1 MPGIQR
7 TMKKNLL
14 MTGIFAAG
22 FLALAA
28 PVTAEPEPASS
39 GAENVVRRLTPEQYQ
54 QIVADVFGPTIKVN
68 GRFEPIPRVGGLL
81 AVGAGKVSV
90 SATGVQ
96 GYDSM
101 ARDIADQV
109 VSPENRAT
117 LLACEPAAAN
127 KPDDKCSREIL
138 STVGKLLFRRPLAE
152 GELQALVA
160 DAGAATT
167 ALKDYY
173 SGLSLTLATLLVS
186 PEFLFRADVTEP
198 GPDGTKR
205 LTAYSK
211 ASRLSFFIWNS
222 APDGAL
228 LQAAANSDLDTEK
241 GLARQVDRM
250 LASPRLEAGVRAFFI
265 DMLGLE
271 RFVSLT
277 KDALLYPKFYADVPT
292 DAEEQTLRTIVDHLI
307 ARRGDYRDL
316 FTTRHTFLTP
326 ILGAVY
332 RIPVP
337 ESAPNTDPSRWVAH
351 DYPADDP
358 RIGILTQISFVSLH
372 SHPGRSSPT
381 LRGKALREIFLC
393 QRVPDPPG
401 NVDFTAVENA
411 TNPMFKTAR
420 ERLNAHATEAMC
432 TGCHKLV
439 DPMGLV
445 LENFDTSGAYRK
457 TENNAAIDTS
467 GALDGVKFTD
477 AVGLAKAVHDH
488 PSLPQCLVNRV
499 YSYAAGRAAADGEA
513 DFVKYLGKGF
523 AEDGYR
529 VPALM
534 RRIAVSEAF
543 YSVAAPA
550 KMAAAASLT
559 K

>member
-1 MPGIQR
+1 MANERIISAV
-7 TMKKNLL
+7 L
-14 MTGIFAAG
+14 AAG
-22 FLALAA
+22 LFAFPAVAA
-28 PVTAEPEPASS
+28 PEPAAS
-39 GAENVVRRLTPEQYQ
+39 GAESVVRRLTPEQYQ
-54 QIVADVFGPTIKVN
+54 QIIADVFGPTIKVN

-90 SATGVQ
+90 SASGVQ
-96 GYDSM
+96 GYDAM

-117 LLACEPAAAN
+117 LLACEPAVAN
-127 KPDDKCSREIL
+127 KPDDTCSREIL
-138 STVGKLLFRRPLAE
+138 STVGKLLFRRPLRDS
-152 GELQALVA
+152 ELQPLVA
-160 DAGAATT
+160 DAAAATRE
-167 ALKDYY
+167 LKDYY
-173 SGLSLTLATLLVS
+173 AGLSLTLATLLVS
-186 PEFLFRADVTEP
+186 PEFLFRADATQSSS
-198 GPDGTKR
+198 DGSRR
-205 LTAYSK
+205 LDGYSK
-211 ASRLSFFIWNS
+211 ASRLSFFLWNS

-228 LQAAANSDLDTEK
+228 LQAAAGGELDTEK

-271 RFVSLT
+271 RFASLT
-277 KDALLYPKFYADVPT
+277 KDAVLYPKFYADVPG

-307 ARRGDYRDL
+307 ARQGDYRDL

-326 ILGAVY
+326 MLGAVY

-337 ESAPNTDPSRWVAH
+337 ENGPNTDPSRWVAY
-351 DYPADDP
+351 DFRADDP
-358 RIGILTQISFVSLH
+358 RVGILTQISFVSLH
-372 SHPGRSSPT
+372 SHPGRTSPT

-393 QRVPDPPG
+393 QKVPDPPG

-420 ERLNAHATEAMC
+420 ERLGAHATEAMC

-457 TENNAAIDTS
+457 TENSAAIDTS

-477 AVGLAKAVHDH
+477 AAGLAKAVHDH
-488 PSLPQCLVNRV
+488 PSLTQCLVNRV
-499 YSYAAGRAAADGEA
+499 YSYAAGRQAAAGEA
-513 DFVKYLGKGF
+513 EFVKYLGKGF
-523 AEDGYR
+523 ADDGYR

-534 RRIAVSEAF
+534 RRIAVSDAF
-543 YSVAAPA
+543 YRVAAPA
-550 KMAAAASLT
+550 KMAADATAA

>member
-1 MPGIQR
+1 
-7 TMKKNLL
+7 MKTSVGKKSFVL
-14 MTGIFAAG
+14 TGILAAG
-22 FLALAA
+22 FLAA
-28 PVTAEPEPASS
+28 PAIADNEPPSS
-39 GAENVVRRLTPEQYQ
+39 GAESVVRRLTPEQYQ
-54 QIVADVFGPTIKVN
+54 QIVTDVFGPTIKVN
-68 GRFEPIPRVGGLL
+68 GRFEPIPRVNGLL

-90 SATGVQ
+90 SASGVQ

-109 VSPENRAT
+109 VSPENRGT
-117 LLACEPAAAN
+117 LLACEPTAAN

-138 STVGKLLFRRPLAE
+138 TGVGKLLFRRPLSD
-152 GELQALVA
+152 GELNALVS
-160 DAGAATT
+160 DAAAATT
-167 ALKDYY
+167 ELKDYY

-186 PEFLFRADVTEP
+186 PEFLFRADMSEAAA
-198 GPDGTKR
+198 DGGKR
-205 LTAYSK
+205 LNAYAK
-211 ASRLSFFIWNS
+211 ASRLSFFLWNS

-228 LQAAANSDLDTEK
+228 LQAAAIGELDSEK
-241 GLARQVDRM
+241 GLTKQVDRM

-271 RFVSLT
+271 RFSALT
-277 KDALLYPKFYADVPT
+277 KDAVLYPKFYADVPT

-307 ARRGDYRDL
+307 TRRGDYRDL

-326 ILGAVY
+326 MLGAVY
-332 RIPVP
+332 RIPVA
-337 ESAPNTDPSRWVAH
+337 ENAPNTDPSRWVPY
-351 DYPADDP
+351 DFPADDP
-358 RIGILTQISFVSLH
+358 RVGILTQISFVSLH
-372 SHPGRSSPT
+372 SHPGRTSPT

-393 QRVPDPPG
+393 QKVPDPPG

-420 ERLNAHATEAMC
+420 ERLGAHATEAMC

-457 TENNAAIDTS
+457 TENTAPIDTS

-477 AVGLAKAVHDH
+477 AAGLAKAVHDH
-488 PSLPQCLVNRV
+488 PSLTQCLVNRV
-499 YSYAAGRAAADGEA
+499 YSFAAGRPAAAGEA
-513 DFVKYLGKGF
+513 DFVKYLGKSF
-523 AEDGYR
+523 ADDGYR

-534 RRIAVSEAF
+534 RRIAVSQAF
-543 YSVAAPA
+543 YRVAAPTKTASA
-550 KMAAAASLT
+550 K
-559 K
+559 